1 MATVL
6 VVDDDEDIRDV
17 VSLRLGVAG
26 HEVVTADDG
35 EDGLRQARECLPDL
49 ILLDIQM
56 PRLNGIDVCRRLKA
70 DPDLAG
76 IAVVL
81 LTARGQEAD
90 VDRGFEAGAQD
101 YIVKPF
107 SLRELQTRVE
117 RFVGRPE

>member
-26 HEVVTADDG
+26 HNVVMAENG
-35 EDGLRQARECLPDL
+35 EDGLRQARECFPDL

-56 PRLNGIDVCRRLKA
+56 PRLNGIDVCRQLKA